1 MKKGEHTYHLQYQY
15 KIQAAMNITGSM
27 MTKKLKVLIFTSSP
41 AGGGHVGAGRLDC
54 VGEVV
59 GKGDTVGCRVVGKR
73 VGSGRK

>member
-1 MKKGEHTYHLQYQY
+1 
-15 KIQAAMNITGSM
+15 
-27 MTKKLKVLIFTSSP
+27 LKVLIFTSSP